1 MGQLPHYNNSVA
13 SSNKFE
19 PVHQNLFEI
28 TFLPPTGVAGAPILL
43 EHVLSV
49 GGLDGVNIATEAIQQ
64 KYKFSDR
71 SFAGMPSQTFVD
83 IQVTFSLN
91 LNDTNQMYVYK
102 TLRAWK
108 DKQYDP
114 LTGIMG
120 IKKDY
125 VGTFIVVE
133 FNRPGNIYRKLTFND
148 AFPSGQITGLD
159 ARDYNSSEPL
169 TIQVTFRSDVWDESN
184 S

>member
-1 MGQLPHYNNSVA
+1 MGQLPHYNNSKA
-13 SSNKFE
+13 SSNKYE
-19 PVHQNLFEI
+19 PVHQNLFEV
-28 TFLPPTGVAGAPILL
+28 TFLPPAGVTGQQMLL
-43 EHVLSV
+43 EHVLTV
-49 GGLDGVNIATEAIQQ
+49 GGLDGVNIATEAVQQ

-83 IQVTFSLN
+83 ITITFSLN
-91 LNDTNQMYVYK
+91 LNDSNQMYAYK
-102 TLRAWK
+102 TLRQWK
-108 DKQYDP
+108 DLAYDP

-125 VGTFIVVE
+125 TGQLIIVE

-148 AFPSGQITGLD
+148 TFITGQITGLD
-159 ARDYNSSEPL
+159 SRDYNSAEPL
-169 TIQVTFRSDVWDESN
+169 TLSITFRSDTWKESN